1 MKINQVLV
9 ESAGATVAFAF
20 GRFNP
25 AHQGHVEV
33 WRAVEQAGAN
43 WFIGT
48 NATTLGPNDPLT
60 FEQKSAWMEEI
71 YPAIQGHIVA
81 QTSVLTLAAYIFK
94 KTRKNERATVAYIT
108 DAADWAWSGKLLNQ
122 YNGVEGA
129 HGYYKFAEII
139 HEPSPR
145 VSSATALR
153 DAARADDRVAF
164 YHASGTDPKSK
175 VAGLTYFDTV
185 KQAVE
190 KYPLPVKRVKKV
202 KEQGMAEG
210 SVTPDVTVNKVHD
223 DGHEKEWHIY
233 RGKEMIGYVTKNQPD
248 TAEGLYIAYGHG
260 PGRAFVEEFTG
271 LKPAVNY
278 IASLKEG
285 IAEDSLGLKK
295 LHDALWTVISEQTID
310 EETINEIDPGMIAN
324 LYSVFPTVA
333 KIIVSNALN
342 KARKEAKETSA
353 MIGAMK
359 KHANNQPVT
368 PEENE
373 AMKTQ
378 FKDIVS
384 YGLSAVAGVLTGAV
398 AGPAAGAGVALAG
411 AYKKELLALLQTKG
425 PEVLIGLLKS
435 KGKLDVVGILSAKLL
450 GKHALPF
457 YAAPKVAEG
466 QLNEL
471 AGYGSEKGYTKL
483 DSYKRY
489 DVYVSKQ
496 KFNNLYY
503 IAVAENPRSLTA
515 NFKAKGKNPQEA
527 VQNLHAEVDKEID
540 VATKV
545 SGRAIIDFNVDFV
558 RDIMEL
564 STDTFYAKI
573 ISGPK
578 LVLAGPEM
586 MEYPEIMSSE
596 GFKSSAIRT
605 YKGGEGT
612 TKLPAVPLST
622 SAAVTANLIANGR
635 YVLGNEEIDKDGNR
649 VFDLEFDSVV
659 QDKNEKLRLRAPAL
673 TIGTARMSEE
683 TELVESTS
691 LETTLKAIIND
702 ISEPVTSTYEN
713 LKYLAKKY
721 VRAHGELDRG
731 WNMVAMGPGSKW
743 VEQFYKDKL
752 KNELYDLIRYNSR
765 YTVELQQFLRGV
777 EINGELDVKRSFS
790 NISRELPPILI
801 TLGDK
806 LQSPQLV
813 KSAQRWMQNLKDYQM
828 YLASLEDE
836 EEDDYAPTTSTPK
849 STVPGQQNAQVEKIV
864 NDTLAKLPKNISG
877 EIRNIIARSSNKL
890 QELQQQLNS
899 RNITVEETEQQTVAK
914 TWDQM
919 TPQEKSSGVKGRT
932 VWNEKTQRYYTVFDV
947 PVKEVDEASLA
958 TMRDYFAGDENARD
972 PYDIT
977 KQRLH
982 FSKDKNA
989 RPTVDKR
996 FRSPAEYQAWLKQN
1010 KLRQISGAN
1019 ESTNDKGWSLINKSK
1034 S

>member
-9 ESAGATVAFAF
+9 EAQGATVAFAF

-33 WRAVEQAGAN
+33 WRTVEQAGAN

-60 FEQKSAWMEEI
+60 FEQKSAWMTEI

-202 KEQGMAEG
+202 KEDLEHFNGIEISMDKEDDEITVKAMMAGGRELGHVLFVIDGEYLMPQDLEVDERYQGQGIAATMYDYVKSKGYKIRRSGQQTDAGAGFWDKHKPGKNVWEQGVAEGSSQKTFTVVYYSKKTDRNVTKNIKANNESEVWDKLKSKGIDVVSVKEQGLKEFAPGAGGGESGRWYTDDQITDIVGDGWYNDLDVSGDIPKQQMIQQAQAWLDDQGYNVQVLNCKVNDDDMEWYIEGSFQNSRFAKKGMAEAKADPTGTWVVYDG
-210 SVTPDVTVNKVHD
+210 SKITKFKTHNGAKAYAEKNGGTVASSEYYYDKIQKQGVT
-223 DGHEKEWHIY
+223 
-233 RGKEMIGYVTKNQPD
+233 
-248 TAEGLYIAYGHG
+248 
-260 PGRAFVEEFTG
+260 
-271 LKPAVNY
+271 
-278 IASLKEG
+278 
-285 IAEDSLGLKK
+285 EDSLGLKK
-295 LHDALWTVISEQTID
+295 LHDTLWTVISEQTID

-333 KIIVSNALN
+333 KIIVSNALD
-342 KARKEAKETSA
+342 KARKEAKETSI
-353 MIGAMK
+353 MIDVMK

-368 PEENE
+368 PEESE

-411 AYKKELLALLQTKG
+411 AYKKELLTLLQTKG
-425 PEVLIGLLKS
+425 PQVLIGLLKS
-435 KGKLDVVGILSAKLL
+435 KGKLDVVGILSANLL

-466 QLNEL
+466 RLNEL

-527 VQNLHAEVDKEID
+527 VQNLYAEVDKEID

-558 RDIMEL
+558 RDILEL

-573 ISGPK
+573 IPGPK

-596 GFKSSAIRT
+596 GFKPSAIRT

-649 VFDLEFDSVV
+649 VFNLEFDSVV

-673 TIGTARMSEE
+673 TIGTARVSEV
-683 TELVESTS
+683 VE
-691 LETTLKAIIND
+691 D
-702 ISEPVTSTYEN
+702 
-713 LKYLAKKY
+713 
-721 VRAHGELDRG
+721 
-731 WNMVAMGPGSKW
+731 
-743 VEQFYKDKL
+743 
-752 KNELYDLIRYNSR
+752 
-765 YTVELQQFLRGV
+765 
-777 EINGELDVKRSFS
+777 
-790 NISRELPPILI
+790 
-801 TLGDK
+801 
-806 LQSPQLV
+806 
-813 KSAQRWMQNLKDYQM
+813 
-828 YLASLEDE
+828 
-836 EEDDYAPTTSTPK
+836 
-849 STVPGQQNAQVEKIV
+849 
-864 NDTLAKLPKNISG
+864 
-877 EIRNIIARSSNKL
+877 
-890 QELQQQLNS
+890 
-899 RNITVEETEQQTVAK
+899 EQQTVAK

-919 TPQEKSSGVKGRT
+919 TSQEKSSGVKGRT

-1010 KLRQISGAN
+1010 KLQQISGAN
-1019 ESTNDKGWSLINKSK
+1019 ESTNNKGWSLTNKRK
-1034 S
+1034 Q

>member
-9 ESAGATVAFAF
+9 EAQGATVAFAF

-60 FEQKSAWMEEI
+60 FEQKSAWMTEI

-94 KTRKNERATVAYIT
+94 KTRKNESATVAYIT

-129 HGYYKFAEII
+129 HGYYKFAQIV

-202 KEQGMAEG
+202 KEQGAAEG
-210 SVTPDVTVNKVHD
+210 SSQKTFTVVYYSKKTDRN
-223 DGHEKEWHIY
+223 
-233 RGKEMIGYVTKNQPD
+233 VTKTIKATNQSQVWD
-248 TAEGLYIAYGHG
+248 K
-260 PGRAFVEEFTG
+260 
-271 LKPAVNY
+271 LKSKGIDVV
-278 IASLKEG
+278 SVKEQG

-342 KARKEAKETSA
+342 KARKEAKETSL
-353 MIGAMK
+353 MIDVMK

-368 PEENE
+368 PEESE

-398 AGPAAGAGVALAG
+398 AGPAAGVGVALAG
-411 AYKKELLALLQTKG
+411 AYKKELLTLLQTKG

-435 KGKLDVVGILSAKLL
+435 KGKLDVVDILSAKLL

-466 QLNEL
+466 QLDEL

-545 SGRAIIDFNVDFV
+545 SGRATVDFNVDFV
-558 RDIMEL
+558 RDILEL

-573 ISGPK
+573 IPGPK

-596 GFKSSAIRT
+596 GFKPSTIRT

-612 TKLPAVPLST
+612 TKLPGVPLSA

-673 TIGTARMSEE
+673 TIGTNRVSE
-683 TELVESTS
+683 
-691 LETTLKAIIND
+691 
-702 ISEPVTSTYEN
+702 
-713 LKYLAKKY
+713 
-721 VRAHGELDRG
+721 
-731 WNMVAMGPGSKW
+731 VA
-743 VEQFYKDKL
+743 
-752 KNELYDLIRYNSR
+752 
-765 YTVELQQFLRGV
+765 
-777 EINGELDVKRSFS
+777 
-790 NISRELPPILI
+790 
-801 TLGDK
+801 
-806 LQSPQLV
+806 
-813 KSAQRWMQNLKDYQM
+813 
-828 YLASLEDE
+828 E
-836 EEDDYAPTTSTPK
+836 EEQKT
-849 STVPGQQNAQVEKIV
+849 Q
-864 NDTLAKLPKNISG
+864 
-877 EIRNIIARSSNKL
+877 
-890 QELQQQLNS
+890 
-899 RNITVEETEQQTVAK
+899 AK

-919 TPQEKSSGVKGRT
+919 TPKEKISGVKGRT

-947 PVKEVDEASLA
+947 PV
-958 TMRDYFAGDENARD
+958 
-972 PYDIT
+972 
-977 KQRLH
+977 
-982 FSKDKNA
+982 
-989 RPTVDKR
+989 
-996 FRSPAEYQAWLKQN
+996 
-1010 KLRQISGAN
+1010 
-1019 ESTNDKGWSLINKSK
+1019 NDALNKSK
-1034 S
+1034 D

>member
-25 AHQGHVEV
+25 AHQGHIEV

-48 NATTLGPNDPLT
+48 NPSTLGPNDPLT
-60 FEQKSAWMEEI
+60 FQQKSAWMEEI
-71 YPAIQGHIVA
+71 YPPIQGHIVA
-81 QTSVLTLAAYIFK
+81 EQSVLTLAAYIFK
-94 KTRKNERATVAYIT
+94 KVRKNESATVAYIT

-129 HGYYKFAEII
+129 HGYYKFAQII

-202 KEQGMAEG
+202 KESIIKEFAPGPGGGESGRWYTDDQITDIVGDGWYNDLDVSGDIPKQQMIQQAQAWLDDQGYSVRVLNCKVNDDDMEWYIEG
-210 SVTPDVTVNKVHD
+210 SFQNSRFAKK
-223 DGHEKEWHIY
+223 G
-233 RGKEMIGYVTKNQPD
+233 M
-248 TAEGLYIAYGHG
+248 
-260 PGRAFVEEFTG
+260 
-271 LKPAVNY
+271 
-278 IASLKEG
+278 
-285 IAEDSLGLKK
+285 AEDSLGLKK

-333 KIIVSNALN
+333 KIIVSNALD
-342 KARKEAKETSA
+342 KARKEAKETSI
-353 MIGAMK
+353 MIDVMK

-368 PEENE
+368 PEESE

-425 PEVLIGLLKS
+425 PQVLIGLLKS
-435 KGKLDVVGILSAKLL
+435 KGKLDVVKILSANFL
-450 GKHALPF
+450 GKHAAPF

-466 QLNEL
+466 RLNEL

-515 NFKAKGKNPQEA
+515 KFKAKGKNPQEA
-527 VQNLHAEVDKEID
+527 VQNLYAEVDKEID

-558 RDIMEL
+558 RDILEL

-673 TIGTARMSEE
+673 TIGTARMSEV
-683 TELVESTS
+683 VE
-691 LETTLKAIIND
+691 N
-702 ISEPVTSTYEN
+702 
-713 LKYLAKKY
+713 
-721 VRAHGELDRG
+721 
-731 WNMVAMGPGSKW
+731 
-743 VEQFYKDKL
+743 EQK
-752 KNELYDLIRYNSR
+752 
-765 YTVELQQFLRGV
+765 
-777 EINGELDVKRSFS
+777 
-790 NISRELPPILI
+790 
-801 TLGDK
+801 
-806 LQSPQLV
+806 
-813 KSAQRWMQNLKDYQM
+813 
-828 YLASLEDE
+828 
-836 EEDDYAPTTSTPK
+836 
-849 STVPGQQNAQVEKIV
+849 
-864 NDTLAKLPKNISG
+864 
-877 EIRNIIARSSNKL
+877 
-890 QELQQQLNS
+890 
-899 RNITVEETEQQTVAK
+899 TVAK

-919 TPQEKSSGVKGRT
+919 TAQEKSSGVKGRT
-932 VWNEKTQRYYTVFDV
+932 VWNEKTKKYYTVFDV
-947 PVKEVDEASLA
+947 PATVKEDEE
-958 TMRDYFAGDENARD
+958 AGEVEKTGQLIPFPAGTTKVSVSDVYDWYKLGQVISDLDDANPADFGQGAPETVIAFGSEEEENKLL
-972 PYDIT
+972 PLL
-977 KQRLH
+977 QRLGLKL
-982 FSKDKNA
+982 KDIDQPVGEAYHAGSLYEMLKKERTKN
-989 RPTVDKR
+989 
-996 FRSPAEYQAWLKQN
+996 
-1010 KLRQISGAN
+1010 
-1019 ESTNDKGWSLINKSK
+1019 WSLTNKRTQ
-1034 S
+1034 

>member
-25 AHQGHVEV
+25 AHQGHIEV

-60 FEQKSAWMEEI
+60 FEQKSAWMTEI

-129 HGYYKFAEII
+129 HGYYKFAQII

-202 KEQGMAEG
+202 KESIIKEFAPGNGGGESGRWYTDDQITDLVGDGWWNDLDISGDIPKQQMIQEAQAWLDDQGYNVKVLNCKVNDDDMEWYIEG
-210 SVTPDVTVNKVHD
+210 SFQNSRFAKK
-223 DGHEKEWHIY
+223 G
-233 RGKEMIGYVTKNQPD
+233 M
-248 TAEGLYIAYGHG
+248 
-260 PGRAFVEEFTG
+260 
-271 LKPAVNY
+271 
-278 IASLKEG
+278 
-285 IAEDSLGLKK
+285 AEDSLGLKK

-333 KIIVSNALN
+333 KIIVSNALD
-342 KARKEAKETSA
+342 KARKEAKETSI
-353 MIGAMK
+353 MIDVMK

-368 PEENE
+368 PEESE

-425 PEVLIGLLKS
+425 PQVLIGLLKS
-435 KGKLDVVGILSAKLL
+435 KGKLDVVKILSANFL
-450 GKHALPF
+450 GKHAAPF
-457 YAAPKVAEG
+457 YAAPKMAEG
-466 QLNEL
+466 RLNEL

-515 NFKAKGKNPQEA
+515 KFKAKGKNPQEA
-527 VQNLHAEVDKEID
+527 VQNLYAEVDKEID

-558 RDIMEL
+558 RDILEL

-673 TIGTARMSEE
+673 TIGTARMSEV
-683 TELVESTS
+683 VE
-691 LETTLKAIIND
+691 N
-702 ISEPVTSTYEN
+702 
-713 LKYLAKKY
+713 
-721 VRAHGELDRG
+721 
-731 WNMVAMGPGSKW
+731 
-743 VEQFYKDKL
+743 EQK
-752 KNELYDLIRYNSR
+752 
-765 YTVELQQFLRGV
+765 
-777 EINGELDVKRSFS
+777 
-790 NISRELPPILI
+790 
-801 TLGDK
+801 
-806 LQSPQLV
+806 
-813 KSAQRWMQNLKDYQM
+813 
-828 YLASLEDE
+828 
-836 EEDDYAPTTSTPK
+836 
-849 STVPGQQNAQVEKIV
+849 
-864 NDTLAKLPKNISG
+864 
-877 EIRNIIARSSNKL
+877 
-890 QELQQQLNS
+890 
-899 RNITVEETEQQTVAK
+899 TVAK

-919 TPQEKSSGVKGRT
+919 TAQEKSSGVKGRT
-932 VWNEKTQRYYTVFDV
+932 VWNEKTKKYYTVFDV
-947 PVKEVDEASLA
+947 PATVKEDEE
-958 TMRDYFAGDENARD
+958 AGEVEKTGQLIPFPAGTTKVSVSDVYDWYKLGQVISDLDDANPADFGQGAPETVIAFGSEEEENKLL
-972 PYDIT
+972 PLL
-977 KQRLH
+977 QRLGLKL
-982 FSKDKNA
+982 KDIDQPVSEAYHAGSLYEMLKKERTKN
-989 RPTVDKR
+989 
-996 FRSPAEYQAWLKQN
+996 
-1010 KLRQISGAN
+1010 
-1019 ESTNDKGWSLINKSK
+1019 WSLTNKK
-1034 S
+1034 IQ

>member
-25 AHQGHVEV
+25 AHQGHIEV

-48 NATTLGPNDPLT
+48 NPSTLGPNDPLT
-60 FEQKSAWMEEI
+60 FQQKSAWMEEI
-71 YPAIQGHIVA
+71 YPPIQGHIVA
-81 QTSVLTLAAYIFK
+81 EQSVLTLAAYIFK
-94 KTRKNERATVAYIT
+94 KVRKNESATVAYIT

-129 HGYYKFAEII
+129 HGYYKFAQII

-202 KEQGMAEG
+202 KESIIKEFAPGPGGGESGRWYTDDQITDIVGDGWYNDLDVSGDIPKQQMIQQAQAWLDDQGYSVRVLNCKVNDDDMEWYIEG
-210 SVTPDVTVNKVHD
+210 SFQNSRFAKK
-223 DGHEKEWHIY
+223 G
-233 RGKEMIGYVTKNQPD
+233 M
-248 TAEGLYIAYGHG
+248 
-260 PGRAFVEEFTG
+260 
-271 LKPAVNY
+271 
-278 IASLKEG
+278 
-285 IAEDSLGLKK
+285 AEDSLGLKK

-333 KIIVSNALN
+333 KIIVSNALD
-342 KARKEAKETSA
+342 KARKEAKETSI
-353 MIGAMK
+353 MIDVMK

-368 PEENE
+368 PEESE

-425 PEVLIGLLKS
+425 PQVLIGLLKS
-435 KGKLDVVGILSAKLL
+435 KGKLDVVKILSANFL
-450 GKHALPF
+450 GKHAAPF

-466 QLNEL
+466 RLNEL

-515 NFKAKGKNPQEA
+515 KFKAKGKNPQEA
-527 VQNLHAEVDKEID
+527 VQNLYAEVDKEID

-558 RDIMEL
+558 RDILEL

-673 TIGTARMSEE
+673 TIGTARMSEV
-683 TELVESTS
+683 VE
-691 LETTLKAIIND
+691 N
-702 ISEPVTSTYEN
+702 
-713 LKYLAKKY
+713 
-721 VRAHGELDRG
+721 
-731 WNMVAMGPGSKW
+731 
-743 VEQFYKDKL
+743 EQK
-752 KNELYDLIRYNSR
+752 
-765 YTVELQQFLRGV
+765 
-777 EINGELDVKRSFS
+777 
-790 NISRELPPILI
+790 
-801 TLGDK
+801 
-806 LQSPQLV
+806 
-813 KSAQRWMQNLKDYQM
+813 
-828 YLASLEDE
+828 
-836 EEDDYAPTTSTPK
+836 
-849 STVPGQQNAQVEKIV
+849 
-864 NDTLAKLPKNISG
+864 
-877 EIRNIIARSSNKL
+877 
-890 QELQQQLNS
+890 
-899 RNITVEETEQQTVAK
+899 TVAK

-919 TPQEKSSGVKGRT
+919 TAQEKSSGVKGRT
-932 VWNEKTQRYYTVFDV
+932 VWNEKTKKYYTVFDV
-947 PVKEVDEASLA
+947 PATVKEDEE
-958 TMRDYFAGDENARD
+958 AGEVEKTGQLIPFPAGTTKVSVSDVYDWYKLGQVISDLDDANPADFGQGAPETVIAFGSEEEENKLL
-972 PYDIT
+972 PLL
-977 KQRLH
+977 QRLGLKL
-982 FSKDKNA
+982 KDIDQPVSEAYHAGSLYEMLKKERTKN
-989 RPTVDKR
+989 
-996 FRSPAEYQAWLKQN
+996 
-1010 KLRQISGAN
+1010 
-1019 ESTNDKGWSLINKSK
+1019 WSLTNKK
-1034 S
+1034 IQ